1 MELTEEE
8 PQFAVFR
15 EGNMRKLGENDYIK
29 SIARSAYY
37 DRYLNLCADFINWKY
52 IQPDMKKRSID
63 FLKYLLSFNVGIKK
77 KFGYILDTDYDEDE
91 GNNDDSDYDINDTG
105 FDDL

>member
-1 MELTEEE
+1 
-8 PQFAVFR
+8 
-15 EGNMRKLGENDYIK
+15 
-29 SIARSAYY
+29 
-37 DRYLNLCADFINWKY
+37 
-52 IQPDMKKRSID
+52 MKKRSID